1 MDKVRVEI
9 DLLKPQLES
18 VWVGLD
24 DYKTGLWESFHKI
37 EYKSIPKYWKHYIL
51 VRHSM
56 DLYRV
61 LEKKKAE
68 TLMSIKV
75 NKDEQSKDQR
85 KKGGNSTC
93 AIPVE
98 DNEIQ

>member
-1 MDKVRVEI
+1 
-9 DLLKPQLES
+9 
-18 VWVGLD
+18 
-24 DYKTGLWESFHKI
+24 
-37 EYKSIPKYWKHYIL
+37 
-51 VRHSM
+51 M

>member
-37 EYKSIPKYWKHYIL
+37 EYKSIPKY
-51 VRHSM
+51 
-56 DLYRV
+56 
-61 LEKKKAE
+61 
-68 TLMSIKV
+68 
-75 NKDEQSKDQR
+75 
-85 KKGGNSTC
+85 
-93 AIPVE
+93 
-98 DNEIQ
+98 